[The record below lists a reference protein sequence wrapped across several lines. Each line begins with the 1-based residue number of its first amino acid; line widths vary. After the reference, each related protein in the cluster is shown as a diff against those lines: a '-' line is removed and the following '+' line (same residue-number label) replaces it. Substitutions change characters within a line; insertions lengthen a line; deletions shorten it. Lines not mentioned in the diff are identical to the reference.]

1 LKSIFIICVVLIY
14 LWIMCIFLNYRFLK
28 LHANNH
34 CYANICLVYKIICF
48 SCLFFTDSHYW
59 WSVNFKTNDYK
70 IGICCLIYHLEYT
83 KIKNYLNYNI
93 PFRINKQKNNVN
105 FNKNI
110 WSRLC
115 FHWCYLQQQRTEII
129 HSRLLSFTKFRP
141 MIL

>member
-1 LKSIFIICVVLIY
+1 MVYYNSDNCLFLYNLKSIFIICVVLIY

-70 IGICCLIYHLEYT
+70 IGICCFSAKHEALRRKSKDWLPR
-83 KIKNYLNYNI
+83 N
-93 PFRINKQKNNVN
+93 QNNVSE
-105 FNKNI
+105 
-110 WSRLC
+110 WSGATCIPADCC
-115 FHWCYLQQQRTEII
+115 FSELA
-129 HSRLLSFTKFRP
+129 L
-141 MIL
+141 